1 MDLVQAA
8 EMVDSDE
15 KSLVILQSLL
25 CLLREKNILTRADIE
40 ELKEKVAQRAA
51 HDPFACR
58 STGVAAAVSEVQGLS
73 DYLGRRYGGRH
84 RRVS

>member
-1 MDLVQAA
+1 MDMVAA
-8 EMVDSDE
+8 ESVESSE
-15 KSLVILQSLL
+15 KSLIILQSLL

-40 ELKEKVAQRAA
+40 ELKEKVAERAA

-58 STGVAAAVSEVQGLS
+58 QDGVAAATCEMEALGG
-73 DYLGRRYGGRH
+73 YLGKRYGGRH